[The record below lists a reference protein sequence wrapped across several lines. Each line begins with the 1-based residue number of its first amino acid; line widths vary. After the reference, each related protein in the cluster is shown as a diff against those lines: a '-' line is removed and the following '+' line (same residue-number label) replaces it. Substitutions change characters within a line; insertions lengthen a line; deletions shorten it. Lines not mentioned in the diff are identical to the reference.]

1 MKVDNKTSKKIVFL
15 IQSLQPG
22 GMEKVMSQLL
32 ESFSL
37 NQDLEIHLILFGINR
52 DIFYPVPE
60 SIIIHLPPFA
70 FNNKKRFYSTLKT
83 MNFLRLKIKEINP
96 YSVLSFGEYWNSF
109 VLISL
114 LGTKNRV
121 YVSDRCQP
129 DKSLGK
135 IHDLL
140 RRYLYPLA
148 KGVVAQTSQA
158 KEIYATLFKN
168 TNVKVIGNPISI
180 QNTASKTVRENI
192 ILSVGRLID
201 SKNYDRLIRIFSE
214 IKTENWQLI
223 ILGGDALKQKNL
235 QKFRAMVIELGMDH
249 KIELMGTISD
259 PETYY
264 RKSKI
269 FAFTSSS
276 EGFPNV
282 IGEALSHGLPVIS
295 YNCVA
300 GPSDLI
306 DNAENGFLIDV
317 FDDENYKK
325 QLTEMMT
332 NNILWDYLHNN
343 SVRSVKKY
351 SKEPIAQEYYNF
363 ICA

>member
-1 MKVDNKTSKKIVFL
+1 MTKNNITHKKICLV
-15 IQSLQPG
+15 IPSLQAG
-22 GMEKVMSQLL
+22 GMERVMTQLL
-32 ESFSL
+32 DSFSCKP
-37 NQDLEIHLILFGINR
+37 DLEIHLILYGINQ
-52 DIFYPVPE
+52 DIFYAIPDN
-60 SIIIHLPPFA
+60 INIHYPDFV
-70 FNNKKRFYSTLKT
+70 FNNDKRFFSTLKT
-83 MNFLRLKIKEINP
+83 LFFLRSKIYVIKP
-96 YSVLSFGEYWNSF
+96 YSILSFGEYWNSL

-121 YVSDRCQP
+121 FVSDRCQP
-129 DKSLGK
+129 NKSLGK
-135 IHDLL
+135 IHDAL

-148 KGVVAQTSQA
+148 AGVIAQTSQA
-158 KEIYATLFKN
+158 KEIYLNLFKN
-168 TNVKVIGNPISI
+168 KNIKVIGNPITI
-180 QNTASKTVRENI
+180 HKHTNKTVRENI

-201 SKNYDRLIRIFSE
+201 SKNYDRLIRMFSE
-214 IKTENWQLI
+214 MDTENWKLV

-235 QKFRAMVIELGMDH
+235 QKLRAMVIELGMEH
-249 KIELMGTISD
+249 KIELMGTVFD

-282 IGEALSHGLPVIS
+282 IGEALSNGLPVIS
-295 YNCVA
+295 YNCIA
-300 GPSDLI
+300 GPTDLI
-306 DNAENGFLIDV
+306 NDAENGFLIDV

-343 SVRSVKKY
+343 TVDSVKKY
-351 SKEPIAQEYYNF
+351 SKESIAQEYYNF